1 MAIVWTPNLSV
12 GVEHIDEQHK
22 IWFEKANG
30 LFEASKERRAKD
42 YIDTML
48 NFLDE
53 YTKEHFRDEEAYM
66 EKIGYPEIDAQKK
79 AHASFV
85 QDLAK
90 LKSDYNESGGN
101 ILVIINANKM
111 VVNWLTNHI
120 TTMDKKI
127 GDYVRVVMCCY
138 PTPSIGLLGKISK
151 VEDIFESIGSVKLSR
166 WGINVGIYFIEK
178 VEDNNDIEMELNEN
192 TIFNPFL

>member
-79 AHASFV
+79 AHASFINE
-85 QDLAK
+85 LAK
-90 LKSDYNESGGN
+90 LKSDYDKSGGN
-101 ILVIINANKM
+101 ILVIMNANKM
-111 VVNWLTNHI
+111 VTNWLTNHI
-120 TTMDKKI
+120 IYMDKKI
-127 GDYVRVVMCCY
+127 GDYVK
-138 PTPSIGLLGKISK
+138 TL
-151 VEDIFESIGSVKLSR
+151 
-166 WGINVGIYFIEK
+166 
-178 VEDNNDIEMELNEN
+178 
-192 TIFNPFL
+192 